1 MRLSS
6 SPKFLFYA
14 QEPTL
19 LEAQAFEI
27 YSQRMLSFLCPSVF
41 SESSSPKAM
50 TTESMLTKWVKEP
63 ETKKHNLDFKILSL
77 VLHVKSHPESQN
89 IREIKT
95 NPRG

>member
-77 VLHVKSHPESQN
+77 VLHVKSHPESLN